1 MSNHYTVLPYD
12 DNQDRSYAYISMYD
26 FDITFNRHGDDTKT
40 VKSIGYYADDS
51 DVACCCIRPQESTRN
66 LAIEYLIQKITG
78 VHFKAY
84 DDMYARSALAV
95 ATSTSKHCG
104 AVYIESN
111 RTYIIVLPDKRL
123 FSNYIYYL
131 TIFEIV
137 YLAMA
142 LTHKI
147 KFGRNTNAA
156 LVYSINTLA
165 QLGMLDI
172 DTEFKAHEDPK
183 CRYKHHF
190 NFLCERPLYVLDIM
204 PMTRIN
210 WPEAVYRYY
219 RRFKTTLGQKY
230 NADPSYRLDDDAYV
244 KPKWC
249 FNEITDEYAN
259 LASTVVKVY
268 QHSRNSVT
276 AKFVDACQTKYDTS
290 LLSKACMAIF
300 ATRMRIDVYSN
311 LYTFMYGRIN
321 RALGYIQS
329 YDAKRA
335 VFFSAEIDPSKNNV
349 YNTIVSMHT
358 LYHEIGH
365 LIFPP
370 AMPRKSI
377 SSRGCHDPESRPRG
391 SNNAE
396 YQASR
401 FSVWCIIMNGLSVT
415 EIYEVLSTTKHVP
428 SVIKRYTRFL
438 YSLDKRGIKLSVPRD
453 MKHIFRHVD

>member
-1 MSNHYTVLPYD
+1 MTNRYTVLPYD
-12 DNQDRSYAYISMYD
+12 DNQDRSYVCISMYD
-26 FDITFNRHGDDTKT
+26 FDMTFDRRSDDAITIE
-40 VKSIGYYADDS
+40 SIGYYADDS
-51 DVACCCIRPQESTRN
+51 DVPCCCIRPQKSTRN
-66 LAIEYLIQKITG
+66 LVIEYLIQKVTG

-84 DDMYARSALAV
+84 DDVYARSALTV
-95 ATSTSKHCG
+95 ATNTSKHCG
-104 AVYIESN
+104 VVYVESN

-123 FSNYIYYL
+123 FSNYVYYL

-137 YLAMA
+137 YLA
-142 LTHKI
+142 LTVTHKI

-156 LVYSINTLA
+156 LVYSINALA

-172 DTEFKAHEDPK
+172 NTEFKAHEDPE

-219 RRFKTTLGQKY
+219 RRFKTVLGQKY
-230 NADPSYRLDDDAYV
+230 NADPSYLLDEDAYV
-244 KPKWC
+244 KPEWC
-249 FNEITDEYAN
+249 FNEIVNEYAN

-276 AKFVDACQTKYDTS
+276 ARFLDAHQTKYDTS

-300 ATRMRIDVYSN
+300 ATRMRIDVYNS
-311 LYTFMYGRIN
+311 LYTFIEGRIN
-321 RALGYIQS
+321 RSRGHVQS
-329 YDAKRA
+329 GDSKRA
-335 VFFSAEIDPSKNNV
+335 VFFGAAIDPSKNSV
-349 YNTIVSMHT
+349 YNTIVSMCV

-370 AMPRKSI
+370 AMPRKGVA
-377 SSRGCHDPESRPRG
+377 SRRCHDPESRPRG

-401 FSVWCIIMNGLSVT
+401 FGVWCTIMNGISAT
-415 EIYEVLSTTKHVP
+415 AIYEVLSTTKHAP
-428 SVIKRYTRFL
+428 PVIKRYTRFL

-453 MKHIFRHVD
+453 MKHMFRRVD